1 MGEYYQQNVKYIK
14 RKILIIS
21 FAIFLYLLLILMPL
35 SPVKGLDLAL
45 LLFLFSPITILEYFI
60 LKLSFKLDNFEKGNK
75 GEKAVCKI
83 LHELEEDSGIVF
95 YSNVIL
101 PSSTA
106 DIDFIVIS
114 KTGIF
119 CIEVKNYSGDITAYN
134 DKWYQ
139 LINGRKNKINS
150 PADQAVNNAHRFKE
164 YIKLNLHNDYI
175 DNTVFIKPLV
185 VLVNNFKKGDIRSFI
200 DVTHISGLKD
210 SIQNSRFTITGD
222 IQYLFRKLLDK
233 TSHS

>member
-1 MGEYYQQNVKYIK
+1 MGEYYKQKVKNIK
-14 RKILIIS
+14 KKILIIS
-21 FAIFLYLLLILMPL
+21 SVIFLYLFLILTPL

-45 LLFLFSPITILEYFI
+45 LILLFAPITILEYLI
-60 LKLSFKLDNFEKGNK
+60 LRLSFKLENFERGNK

-83 LHELEEDSGIVF
+83 LHELEEDAGIIF
-95 YSNVIL
+95 YSNVTL

-119 CIEVKNYSGDITAYN
+119 CIEVKNYSGDITAYYN
-134 DKWYQ
+134 KWYQ
-139 LINGRKNKINS
+139 LINGKKNKIKS
-150 PADQAVNNAHRFKE
+150 PTDQAVNNALRFKE

-185 VLVNNFKKGDIRSFI
+185 VLVNNYKKDDIHSVVE
-200 DVTHISGLKD
+200 VTDISGLKD
-210 SIQNSRFTITGD
+210 SITNARFIITGD
-222 IQYLFRKLLDK
+222 IQYLLRKLLDK
-233 TSHS
+233 TPHT